1 MNTFISLSKVSREFL
16 LNNLPSTETD
26 GEKYFSS
33 GQFLIAL
40 FHFFSR
46 IIFLRGEKAFLVY
59 SELRV
64 VKLVVKLV
72 VKISSKSRSCSSNA
86 TKVSL
91 LYHGILYV

>member
-40 FHFFSR
+40 FHFFLKDYFFKR
-46 IIFLRGEKAFLVY
+46 GKGIF
-59 SELRV
+59 
-64 VKLVVKLV
+64 
-72 VKISSKSRSCSSNA
+72 
-86 TKVSL
+86 SL
-91 LYHGILYV
+91 LRIES